1 MIIKIILV
9 PGSDRGMSGQDDDN
23 EVSPITTDR
32 PYGPPGTFEEDET
45 FGTRKSRSIREILWR
60 PLVCLT
66 ILMFLYV
73 C

>member
-1 MIIKIILV
+1 M
-9 PGSDRGMSGQDDDN
+9 PGQDDEN
-23 EVSPITTDR
+23 EVIDHDRSGIMIPITTDR
-32 PYGPPGTFEEDET
+32 PYGPPGNIGEDET
-45 FGTRKSRSIREILWR
+45 FVTRKSRSSREILWR